1 MVQTEKWSIDG
12 AIKDAK
18 SITAQWNPSN
28 LALIEG
34 VKVKEVK
41 NVVKNNGFLT
51 EIFRQDWELDNL
63 TVDQIFQVSLLPGGI
78 SAWHAHEVTTDR
90 IFVNTGLI
98 KVVLYDAR
106 PESST
111 YGQINEFR
119 CGTVRPMLIIVP
131 PRVWH
136 GVQNFT
142 NEHAALLNIVD
153 RAYQYEDPDHWRI
166 PVDSPE
172 VPYTFS

>member
-1 MVQTEKWSIDG
+1 MSQPSKWEIDG
-12 AIKDAK
+12 AVKDPK

-28 LALIEG
+28 LNLIDG

-51 EIFRQDWELDNL
+51 EIYRQDWELDNL
-63 TVDQIFQVSLLPGGI
+63 TIDQIFQVSLLPGGI

-106 PESST
+106 EESPT
-111 YGQINEFR
+111 FGQINEFR
-119 CGTVRPMLIIVP
+119 CGALRPMLIIVP

-142 NEHAALLNIVD
+142 NEQAALLNIVD
-153 RAYQYEDPDHWRI
+153 RAYQYDNPDHWRI
-166 PVDSPE
+166 PLDSPE
-172 VPYTFS
+172 IPYTFS

>member
-1 MVQTEKWSIDG
+1 MLQTEKWSIDS
-12 AIKDAK
+12 ATKDAR

-28 LALIEG
+28 QNFIDG
-34 VKVKEVK
+34 VRIKEVK

-51 EIFRQDWELDNL
+51 EIYRQDWELDSL

-106 PESST
+106 PESPT
-111 YGQINEFR
+111 FGKIDEFR
-119 CGTVRPMLIIVP
+119 CGALRPMLIIVP

-142 NEHAALLNIVD
+142 CEPAALLNIVD
-153 RAYQYEDPDHWRI
+153 RAYQYDDPDHWRI
-166 PVDSPE
+166 PLDSPE
-172 VPYTFS
+172 IPYKFS

>member
-1 MVQTEKWSIDG
+1 MLQTEKWSIDS
-12 AIKDAK
+12 ATKDAR

-28 LALIEG
+28 QNFIDG
-34 VKVKEVK
+34 VRIKEVK

-51 EIFRQDWELDNL
+51 EIYRQDWELDSL

-106 PESST
+106 PESPT
-111 YGQINEFR
+111 FGKIDEFR
-119 CGTVRPMLIIVP
+119 CGALRPMLIIVP

-142 NEHAALLNIVD
+142 NEPAALLNIVD
-153 RAYQYEDPDHWRI
+153 RAYQYDDPDHWRI
-166 PVDSPE
+166 PLDSPE
-172 VPYTFS
+172 IPYKFS